1 MKTQIRI
8 FLSGAL
14 IIVPLAITA
23 YVLYAAAVWL
33 DGLGTRLVERFW
45 PSVRLFPGTGALVL
59 VGAIYIVGLLMHVL
73 AFRRLW
79 EYFER
84 LLSRLPGV
92 KIIYESIRD
101 LMRLFG
107 GGGHGGRA
115 VEYRPPGADLSVL
128 GIVTNENPPGVAPDE
143 PKRVAV
149 YVPLAYMFGGPTV
162 LASPEHLRT
171 LDMSVEQAMKLA
183 ATALVGGPTPAPGA
197 KHEEKKA

>member
-23 YVLYAAAVWL
+23 YVLYAAAIWL
-33 DGLGTRLVERFW
+33 DGLGSRAVARFW
-45 PSVRLFPGTGALVL
+45 PDARLFPGAGALVL
-59 VGAIYIVGLLMHVL
+59 VAAIYIVGLLMHVL
-73 AFRRLW
+73 AFRKLW

-107 GGGHGGRA
+107 GGAGSMGRT
-115 VEYRPPGADLSVL
+115 VEYRPEGASLSML
-128 GIVTNENPPGVAPDE
+128 GIVTNENPPGAAADG

-149 YVPLAYMFGGPTV
+149 YIPLAYMFGGPTV
-162 LASPEHLRT
+162 LVSPDHLRP
-171 LDMSVEQAMKLA
+171 LDIPVEQALKLA
-183 ATALVGGPTPAPGA
+183 ATALVGGSPPPAPKA
-197 KHEEKKA
+197 PEKSA